1 MGDAGRSA
9 VQLATVEQ
17 CVEHTLAAVGTRI
30 VLGAPLGLG
39 KPNQLV
45 NAFFHRA
52 SQDPSIELTI
62 FTGLSLERPRPEDEI
77 EARLLE
83 PYLARHFG
91 NYCDLEYMRAIR
103 AGSLPPNV
111 HVHEFYFR
119 AGSMVNVGSAQR
131 DYISTNYTF
140 VARDLIDRGVNV
152 VVQLV
157 AEREVDGQPML
168 SLGGNTDVTL
178 DLISMLQRLRACGRK
193 ILAIAQVHRDLPFM
207 YNKALVPP
215 SSFDAIVRNPEY
227 DTTLFATPNL
237 PVSATDFAVGFHAST
252 LIKDG
257 GTLQIGIGALGDAVV
272 YGCQLRQES
281 NDAYRAIA
289 ADLGA
294 EEAVIEAR
302 GGFGAFEE
310 GLYGCSEML
319 VNGFLHLKRCGVLK
333 RAVFDEPRLQ
343 RLLNYGRIR
352 TAIDANTLS
361 TLVDTGVV
369 AARLTTADVDFLRYW
384 GILKADVR
392 LEGVDLVVGDERIHA
407 DLADADAYRRICQ
420 NALGKEL
427 LHGVI
432 MHGGFFLGPTD
443 MYQTL
448 REMPRAE
455 CERIAMDSVRQIN
468 RIDNVE
474 LHTLQRRHARFIN
487 SAMMVTLG
495 GAVVSDGLENG
506 QVVSGVGGQYNFV
519 AQAHELPDAYS
530 IICLRATRG
539 SGRQV
544 ASNIV
549 WNYGHCTI
557 PRHLRDVVVT
567 EYGVAMLRGRS
578 DEEIIR
584 ALLNVADSRFQEEL
598 LEIAKK
604 AGKVN
609 RSYRIPV
616 RYRNNLPE
624 HLGERMNAWR
634 QRGYFPE
641 FPFGSD
647 FTPEELA
654 LASSLR
660 EIKAMMDEPRVLLRQ
675 MIRAFLNNV
684 DERAA
689 APYLKRIALDH
700 PNTAKEVILRH
711 LLLLELEERG
721 VLKAL

>member
-1 MGDAGRSA
+1 
-9 VQLATVEQ
+9 
-17 CVEHTLAAVGTRI
+17 
-30 VLGAPLGLG
+30 
-39 KPNQLV
+39 
-45 NAFFHRA
+45 
-52 SQDPSIELTI
+52 
-62 FTGLSLERPRPEDEI
+62 
-77 EARLLE
+77 
-83 PYLARHFG
+83 
-91 NYCDLEYMRAIR
+91 
-103 AGSLPPNV
+103 
-111 HVHEFYFR
+111 
-119 AGSMVNVGSAQR
+119 
-131 DYISTNYTF
+131 
-140 VARDLIDRGVNV
+140 
-152 VVQLV
+152 
-157 AEREVDGQPML
+157 
-168 SLGGNTDVTL
+168 
-178 DLISMLQRLRACGRK
+178 
-193 ILAIAQVHRDLPFM
+193 
-207 YNKALVPP
+207 
-215 SSFDAIVRNPEY
+215 
-227 DTTLFATPNL
+227 
-237 PVSATDFAVGFHAST
+237 
-252 LIKDG
+252 
-257 GTLQIGIGALGDAVV
+257 
-272 YGCQLRQES
+272 
-281 NDAYRAIA
+281 
-289 ADLGA
+289 
-294 EEAVIEAR
+294 
-302 GGFGAFEE
+302 
-310 GLYGCSEML
+310 
-319 VNGFLHLKRCGVLK
+319 
-333 RAVFDEPRLQ
+333 
-343 RLLNYGRIR
+343 
-352 TAIDANTLS
+352 
-361 TLVDTGVV
+361 
-369 AARLTTADVDFLRYW
+369 
-384 GILKADVR
+384 
-392 LEGVDLVVGDERIHA
+392 
-407 DLADADAYRRICQ
+407 
-420 NALGKEL
+420 
-427 LHGVI
+427 
-432 MHGGFFLGPTD
+432 